1 MPIRPNR
8 AKEKLQRGEVVT
20 TISGLQDSDIIDF
33 LGPLGFDAAWIECEH
48 GPVDWDALGDMT
60 RACDLWGMTSVTRVN
75 ANDPGLI
82 TRTLDRGSMGIVV
95 PHVNS
100 RESAEQA
107 ALSAKY
113 APIGYRGM
121 FGGRQ
126 SFGVSDYFH
135 TANDQTMVIV
145 LLEEV
150 EALENIEEIL
160 KVDNIDVFFVAP
172 SDLAQTMG
180 HIGNAEHPEV
190 QSAIETAIGKIV
202 DAGRTPGT
210 LANDANMEKFKGNG
224 RQVHDDFVERLG
236 RQGSSGVPAEGQGL
250 SRNQK
255 GMLSPLPEEGGSGE
269 AVHKERPCTAVA
281 RWQGQPQGLP
291 LPPISVAG
299 SRHWHTVIVRLSLG
313 ALAGSMPVDQNQLSV
328 GGTALGSAGFLLWS
342 RLHPGGIDRQ
352 NGDGSGDKQGGTH
365 ADECPVPQVL

>member
-1 MPIRPNR
+1 MPPIRTNR

-60 RACDLWGMTSVTRVN
+60 RACDLWGMTSITRVN

-100 RESAEQA
+100 REAAEQA
-107 ALSAKY
+107 AQSAKY
-113 APIGYRGM
+113 APAGYRGM

-135 TANDQTMVIV
+135 TANDQTMVVV

-150 EALENIEEIL
+150 EALAKIDEIL

-180 HIGNAEHPEV
+180 HIGNVEHPDV
-190 QSAIETAIGKIV
+190 QAAIEEAIGKIV
-202 DAGRTPGT
+202 NAGRTPGT
-210 LANDANMEKFKGNG
+210 LANDANIAKFK
-224 RQVHDDFVERLG
+224 QM
-236 RQGSSGVPAEGQGL
+236 GVKFLMTSWNAWVVRGASEFL
-250 SRNQK
+250 QK
-255 GMLSPLPEEGGSGE
+255 
-269 AVHKERPCTAVA
+269 A
-281 RWQGQPQGLP
+281 
-291 LPPISVAG
+291 
-299 SRHWHTVIVRLSLG
+299 
-313 ALAGSMPVDQNQLSV
+313 
-328 GGTALGSAGFLLWS
+328 SA
-342 RLHPGGIDRQ
+342 
-352 NGDGSGDKQGGTH
+352 
-365 ADECPVPQVL
+365 